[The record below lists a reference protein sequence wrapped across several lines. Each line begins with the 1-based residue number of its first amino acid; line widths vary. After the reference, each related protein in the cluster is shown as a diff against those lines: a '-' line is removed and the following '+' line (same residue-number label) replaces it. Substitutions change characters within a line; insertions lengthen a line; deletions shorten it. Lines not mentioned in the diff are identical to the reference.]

1 MRWWL
6 RILVFQLAG
15 FFDKSYW
22 YVTLTRKGKTHHWFE
37 AMYVSQKRL
46 T

>member
-22 YVTLTRKGKTHHWFE
+22 YVTLTRKGKRHAKT
-37 AMYVSQKRL
+37 AGYDRNCQSGV
-46 T
+46 